1 MRQQRNSLGVVPSD
15 LSAPQRFARKF
26 LQAVQK
32 RFGVERAALYLFNPN
47 LGDLEIDESVGVGS
61 KWKERRVAMGQGVV
75 GWVASRGEAAR
86 ADLQKTAGGL
96 GQEGSEMAAPLSEG
110 ESLVGV
116 IAVGTR
122 KKIGR
127 AHV

>member
-1 MRQQRNSLGVVPSD
+1 MKPQRNALGVIPSD
-15 LSAPQRFARKF
+15 LAAPQRFARKF
-26 LQAVQK
+26 LQVVLK

-47 LGDLEIDESVGVGS
+47 LGDLEIDESVGVAS

-116 IAVGTR
+116 NCSWNE
-122 KKIGR
+122 KKELF
-127 AHV
+127 